1 LKAQDEIREK
11 KMELEISVIC
21 ADTKWTHKILDRAT
35 TDQMTKEAQDAI
47 ENEDD
52 EMA

>member
-1 LKAQDEIREK
+1 
-11 KMELEISVIC
+11 MELELSIIC
-21 ADTKWTHKILDRAT
+21 ADTNWTHKIIDRHT
-35 TDQMTKEAQDAI
+35 TDRRTKEAQDAI